1 MTVALPPWLGVT
13 VMLLVCGGALWKGGR
28 EERLAAGGLLLNA
41 AVTVLM
47 RDYSWPQL
55 QSAEFVADG
64 LMLALLTGIALRSP
78 KYWPMAAAAFQ
89 LLGVMTH
96 VAKMIDPSLQQWAYM
111 TAIVIWTYLIFIALG
126 VGTWNTWRARRQP
139 TNAEAPAPAAA
150 TRR

>member
-1 MTVALPPWLGVT
+1 MTIALPPWLGVT
-13 VMLLVCGGALWKGGR
+13 VMLLVCGVALWKGGR
-28 EERLAAGGLLLNA
+28 EERLAAGGLLANA

-55 QSAEFVADG
+55 QGAEFVVDV
-64 LMLALLTGIALRSP
+64 LTLLLFTAIALRTP

-111 TAIVIWTYLIFIALG
+111 TAIVIWTYLIFIAIG
-126 VGTWNTWRARRQP
+126 VGTWNSWRAQRQP
-139 TNAEAPAPAAA
+139 ANAAAAAPSAA